1 MATTVKGIA
10 GILKKHRAAI
20 AIVSVLGS
28 IAGLLFSIVD
38 LQGALEKKK
47 K

>member
-1 MATTVKGIA
+1 MATVKGLA
-10 GILKKHRAAI
+10 LVLKKHRAAI

-28 IAGLLFSIVD
+28 IAGLLFSFVD
-38 LQGALEKKK
+38 LQSALEKKK